1 MKTEQ
6 IVSYLLV
13 STVIVIFA
21 MLVLFTMTASA
32 GNGGEYWGYDGRVE
46 PLEAASAAFE
56 DGDYR
61 FLDVT
66 LSPYN
71 DKLTDFTPGV
81 MGCEHL
87 PDEYMRGLR
96 SSTGEPLHGVD
107 SLRLATDFARAF
119 NRELAFILNSRL
131 QARCVIAYDR

>member
-6 IVSYLLV
+6 IVTYLLV
-13 STVIVIFA
+13 STVIVLFA
-21 MLVLFTMTASA
+21 VIVLFTMTTAA

-46 PLEAASAAFE
+46 PWEAASAAFE
-56 DGDYR
+56 EGDYR

-81 MGCEHL
+81 MGCESI
-87 PDEYMRGLR
+87 PGEVPGLR
-96 SSTGEPLHGVD
+96 RSSGEPLHAED

-119 NRELAFILNSRL
+119 NRELAAILNSRL
-131 QARCVIAYDR
+131 QARCVIHYDR